1 MNFLK
6 CNCGKIIKRNK
17 CIILADFK
25 NFTSRKIFFAYCP
38 NCRNLILTLIEERQS
53 VKFIFVEGH
62 CVIKFFM
69 NENVDGCKFLN
80 LLYKE
85 ILKKRIIDVVSS
97 ISFHN
102 LSGWLFGKNI
112 QIRNKKGEIVEIR
125 QYSSDFNGNTKLEK
139 IIETN

>member
-38 NCRNLILTLIEERQS
+38 NCRNLIITLIEERQTD
-53 VKFIFVEGH
+53 KKIFI
-62 CVIKFFM
+62 
-69 NENVDGCKFLN
+69 NENVQGSKALN
-80 LLYKE
+80 ILNKE
-85 ILKKRIIDVVSS
+85 IIKKRIIDVVSS

-139 IIETN
+139 IIKTN

>member
-38 NCRNLILTLIEERQS
+38 NCRNLIITLIEERQTD
-53 VKFIFVEGH
+53 KKIFI
-62 CVIKFFM
+62 
-69 NENVDGCKFLN
+69 NENVQGSKALN
-80 LLYKE
+80 ILNKE

-112 QIRNKKGEIVEIR
+112 QIRNKKGEIIEIR

>member
-38 NCRNLILTLIEERQS
+38 NCRNLIITLIEERQTD
-53 VKFIFVEGH
+53 KKIFI
-62 CVIKFFM
+62 
-69 NENVDGCKFLN
+69 NENVQGSKALN
-80 LLYKE
+80 ILNKE
-85 ILKKRIIDVVSS
+85 IIKKRIIDVVSS

>member
-38 NCRNLILTLIEERQS
+38 NCRNLIITLIEERQTD
-53 VKFIFVEGH
+53 KKIFI
-62 CVIKFFM
+62 
-69 NENVDGCKFLN
+69 NENVQGSKALN
-80 LLYKE
+80 ILNKE